1 MIAVVVVLPWAEE
14 RVSKAKNRLEA
25 KIAAPKA
32 SVPKASARRPSSPS
46 APAVQPAP
54 SAPFLPPE
62 GERVTSDIVP
72 GVAAAAEEPPT
83 SCEELR
89 KAVLWSEI
97 LKPKF

>member
-14 RVSKAKNRLEA
+14 RVGKAKKRLEA

-32 SVPKASARRPSSPS
+32 AVRRPS
-46 APAVQPAP
+46 APPAP
-54 SAPFLPPE
+54 KAAPEPAPLPAE
-62 GERVTSDIVP
+62 GARVTSDSDP
-72 GVAAAAEEPPT
+72 AMTAAEEPPT
-83 SCEELR
+83 SREELR